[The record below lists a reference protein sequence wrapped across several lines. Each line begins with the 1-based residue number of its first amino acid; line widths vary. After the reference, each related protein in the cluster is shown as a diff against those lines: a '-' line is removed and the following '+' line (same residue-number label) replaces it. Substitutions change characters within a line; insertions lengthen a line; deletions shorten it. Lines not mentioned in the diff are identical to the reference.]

1 MKLKGKPNR
10 KQAEFFASTARFTAY
25 GGARGGGKSWALRRK
40 LIALCLRWPGIRCLI
55 IRRTL
60 SELRQNHVL
69 PLQREIGR
77 EVPYSAG
84 ERVFRFRNGST
95 IWLGY
100 LACDADTLQVSG
112 AGIPTSSPSTKRP
125 RSPNTNSRLSKAVS
139 GIGDYP
145 RRMYLTCNPG
155 GVGHS
160 LGQAALHRPRLPRRR
175 CPDDYRFI
183 QALVTDNDVIM
194 KNDPGYVEMLKAARH
209 AEARGST
216 ENGTSSKVSSSP
228 SSGGNP
234 HLAAERN
241 PGRKT
246 LRRLR
251 LRIRRFALLLLAEVD
266 GQLVVY
272 REYCDGLT
280 LTAAAEKLVS
290 VISDDI
296 RRGCAFDY
304 AVCSP
309 DLWNR
314 RQDSGLSGFEIMSKF
329 SGRLRRS
336 VRTTGESPAGGLSEN
351 YSRIIMTEDPASSYT
366 TTAVNS

>member
-100 LACDADTLQVSG
+100 LTCDADTLRYQG
-112 AGIPTSSPSTKRP
+112 QEYDII
-125 RSPNTNSRLSKAVS
+125 AVDEATQITEYQFATLKGCLR

-160 LGQAALHRPRLPRRR
+160 WVKRLFIDRAFHDDEDPG
-175 CPDDYRFI
+175 DYRFI

-194 KNDPGYVEMLKAARH
+194 KNDPGYVEMLKSLPDTLKSAWLDGKWDLFEGQFFSEFRRGIHTSPPKEIPVRAASARRGRRTACRLPRILRVRAHAHRRRGKARLGHLGRH
-209 AEARGST
+209 QAR
-216 ENGTSSKVSSSP
+216 
-228 SSGGNP
+228 
-234 HLAAERN
+234 
-241 PGRKT
+241 
-246 LRRLR
+246 LRVRLRGLLSRPLEPQTGLRALR
-251 LRIRRFALLLLAEVD
+251 LRDNVE
-266 GQLVVY
+266 G
-272 REYCDGLT
+272 
-280 LTAAAEKLVS
+280 
-290 VISDDI
+290 
-296 RRGCAFDY
+296 
-304 AVCSP
+304 P
-309 DLWNR
+309 
-314 RQDSGLSGFEIMSKF
+314 
-329 SGRLRRS
+329 RRS
-336 VRTTGESPAGGLSEN
+336 SAEACGRPQNPRLAGCQ
-351 YSRIIMTEDPASSYT
+351 RITRE
-366 TTAVNS
+366 